1 MAVLLGV
8 YGSWQ
13 IFQWG
18 PSGRQPVA
26 NAFFYLVTG
35 VAVCTAWSAS
45 RRSTRSPRLRRAWRL
60 FAAGLFAQLAG
71 QVAFQVYGLVGSKPY
86 PSIADALYLG
96 FYPLMLAGLLSLPAA
111 AGRPGSR
118 IRLVV
123 DLAVVA
129 IGGSAAVVYLVLGP
143 TLVADS
149 GSALQVG
156 FSVAYPAGDLVLL
169 VGLASVLTRGSAL
182 SARLALRLL
191 VAGVVLFVLGD
202 VVYGYASLHSGYES
216 GDPIDTAWMVAL
228 ALMAIAGSTQR
239 GSDVEESIERARDGV
254 GWLPPAAVA
263 FGFGML
269 LFSLRREPLFPGLV
283 MVVIAIVLAGL
294 VLARQLLVQRDL
306 VHAREELRHLAFHDA
321 LTGLPNRI
329 LVLDRAEQLLASARR
344 SGATVPAFFLDLDG
358 VKGVNDTLGH
368 AVGDKLLQTVAG
380 RIAGVLREGD
390 TVGRLGGDEFVILLD
405 PATLEISPHI
415 VAERVLAAVREPMDV
430 GAPSGEPLSIT
441 ASIGVAMGPHA
452 SPDALLRAA
461 DLALYRAKA
470 EGRNR
475 FVQLEPGAEDVEV
488 DVEPDARLAGRRS
501 SPQCAASLAAPP

>member
-1 MAVLLGV
+1 
-8 YGSWQ
+8 
-13 IFQWG
+13 
-18 PSGRQPVA
+18 
-26 NAFFYLVTG
+26 
-35 VAVCTAWSAS
+35 
-45 RRSTRSPRLRRAWRL
+45 
-60 FAAGLFAQLAG
+60 
-71 QVAFQVYGLVGSKPY
+71 
-86 PSIADALYLG
+86 
-96 FYPLMLAGLLSLPAA
+96 
-111 AGRPGSR
+111 
-118 IRLVV
+118 
-123 DLAVVA
+123 
-129 IGGSAAVVYLVLGP
+129 
-143 TLVADS
+143 
-149 GSALQVG
+149 
-156 FSVAYPAGDLVLL
+156 
-169 VGLASVLTRGSAL
+169 
-182 SARLALRLL
+182 
-191 VAGVVLFVLGD
+191 
-202 VVYGYASLHSGYES
+202 
-216 GDPIDTAWMVAL
+216 
-228 ALMAIAGSTQR
+228 
-239 GSDVEESIERARDGV
+239 
-254 GWLPPAAVA
+254 
-263 FGFGML
+263 ML

-321 LTGLPNRI
+321 LTGLPNRV

-358 VKGVNDTLGH
+358 FKGVNDTLGH

-380 RIAGVLREGD
+380 RIASVLREGD

-430 GAPSGEPLSIT
+430 GAPGGEPLSIT

-488 DVEPDARLAGRRS
+488 DVEPDARLAGMRS
-501 SPQCAASLAAPP
+501 SRQCAASLAAPP